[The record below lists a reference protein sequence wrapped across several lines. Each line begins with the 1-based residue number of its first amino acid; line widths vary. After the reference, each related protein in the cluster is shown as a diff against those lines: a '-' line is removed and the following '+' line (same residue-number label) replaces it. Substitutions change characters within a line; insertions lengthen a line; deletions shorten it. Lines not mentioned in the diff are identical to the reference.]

1 MKNIFFGINEK
12 MNSISIPQIK
22 PFGERALRVGLLF
35 IALSCVMGFAP
46 RKLVRTK
53 ISNGISVM
61 LPKELAPMTPEDIVQ
76 RYPSVRAP
84 LGSYT
89 NPDRLVDF
97 AVNVSATQWPDGNAE
112 FAQKIFKASI
122 MSMFDKVDMISEGFV
137 TLHKKKFFFFE
148 FDSRLNA
155 DRKQVATQDALM
167 KYTYIMYLVH
177 PTRTLVFSFNCTKDQ
192 KEEWQETAKVIMN
205 SIKVR

>member
-1 MKNIFFGINEK
+1 MRNVLFAITKN
-12 MNSISIPQIK
+12 MNIGRSIGSHLYY
-22 PFGERALRVGLLF
+22 GRAFSVGLLVV
-35 IALSCVMGFAP
+35 LSCIMGFGP
-46 RKLVRTK
+46 RKLVKTK
-53 ISNGISVM
+53 VTNGISVR

-84 LGSYT
+84 LCAYT

-97 AVNVSATQWPDGNAE
+97 AANVSATQWPDGDVV
-112 FAQKIFKASI
+112 FAQKFFKATI
-122 MSMFDKVDMISEGFV
+122 MAMYDKVDILSEGFV
-137 TLHKKKFFFFE
+137 TLNKKKFFFFE

-192 KEEWQETAKVIMN
+192 KEEWQETAKAIML
-205 SIKVR
+205 SINVR

>member
-1 MKNIFFGINEK
+1 MRNVLSSITKYSTIK
-12 MNSISIPQIK
+12 MIARKKLNGEQTIRIS
-22 PFGERALRVGLLF
+22 LLF
-35 IALSCVMGFAP
+35 VVLTMVMGFAP
-46 RKLVRTK
+46 RKLVKTK
-53 ISNGISVM
+53 IANGISVM

-76 RYPSVRAP
+76 RYPSVRSP

-97 AVNVSATQWPDGNAE
+97 AVNISATQWPDGNAE
-112 FAQKIFKASI
+112 FARKIFKASI
-122 MSMFDKVDMISEGFV
+122 MTMFDKVDMISEGFV
-137 TLHKKKFFFFE
+137 TLHKKRFFFFE